1 MKENVI
7 VSLAD
12 ANYFELLNELVDS
25 IKRFDQSK
33 EFDICIMD
41 AGLEKNQIEILEKK
55 VHKIKKAKWD
65 IEVPSFK
72 IKGREWL
79 KSQVSRAFLPDY
91 FPDYK
96 KYLWIDADA
105 WVNSWESIELY
116 IRGCENKKLAIST
129 SADRSYGRVLRAEW
143 FFGSFAKIKSQNYK
157 HAKSSGFSEKISRE
171 VALKPHLNIGLFSLE
186 ENAPHWEVWQKNLKK
201 ALSSGKIW
209 GSEQIAM
216 NITIYSDNLDVEILP
231 AYCNW
236 TLIEALKFDKK
247 QNTFVEPYL
256 PNHEIGIIHLAGKNN
271 DTIRNDKNYISHAV
285 SGGINYKNINK
296 CFDEQKKIFDQLKRK
311 FTNQDLY
318 EDTLINLGDQTG
330 ESKVHTISFFFKNG
344 DSIRVECYAYGKKY
358 KTINNFADSLIISI
372 VKKEVS
378 DWFTVAN

>member
-1 MKENVI
+1 MNKNVI

-12 ANYFELLNELVDS
+12 SNYFELLNELIDS
-25 IKRFDQSK
+25 IKRFQESK
-33 EFDICIMD
+33 EFDICILD
-41 AGLEKNQIEILEKK
+41 AGLETNQIEILQKK
-55 VHKIKKAKWD
+55 VTKIKKAEWD
-65 IEVPSFK
+65 IKVPTFK

-105 WVNSWESIELY
+105 WVNSWEAIELY
-116 IRGCENKKLAIST
+116 IKGCENNKLAIAT

-143 FFGSFAKIKSQNYK
+143 FFGSFARIKSQNYK

-171 VALKPHLNIGLFSLE
+171 VALKPHLNIGVFSLE
-186 ENAPHWEVWQKNLKK
+186 ADAPHWEIWKKNLKK

-236 TLIEALKFDKK
+236 TLIDALKFDKK
-247 QNTFVEPYL
+247 RNTLVEPYL
-256 PNHEIGIIHLAGKNN
+256 PNHKIGIVHFAGKNN
-271 DTIRNDKNYISHAV
+271 DTIRKNKNSISKIKTLDGEV
-285 SGGINYKNINK
+285 IEKNLRFGN
-296 CFDEQKKIFDQLKRK
+296 
-311 FTNQDLY
+311 
-318 EDTLINLGDQTG
+318 
-330 ESKVHTISFFFKNG
+330 
-344 DSIRVECYAYGKKY
+344 
-358 KTINNFADSLIISI
+358 
-372 VKKEVS
+372 
-378 DWFTVAN
+378 